1 MFENQSKLFTIG
13 QFAKI
18 HGVTKKTLMW
28 YDEVDLMKP
37 SLIGEN
43 GYRYYSYQQSSAL
56 ETILM
61 LRELDVSIEE
71 IKRFMQNRSA
81 AGMEQLLHEKI
92 DELEERINYLK
103 SMKKTLVSRRQDMKD
118 LMYLDLSEIS
128 IVEREKSYLAVVSIE
143 QEVPTLKDVESV
155 ISIVKQHKV
164 PRLHDAIYGS
174 MIAVENI
181 YQKKYDDYSA
191 IYIELPHYTS
201 KKGLHKRPGGR
212 YLRAF
217 CKGPWDNLRSR
228 YEEILAYVKK
238 EGLTLYGYSYE
249 TGINES
255 VLNSFDEYITQI
267 ELPIKD
273 DQILTQ
279 AACSSALK
287 TLTHN

>member
-103 SMKKTLVSRRQDMKD
+103 SMKK
-118 LMYLDLSEIS
+118 
-128 IVEREKSYLAVVSIE
+128 
-143 QEVPTLKDVESV
+143 
-155 ISIVKQHKV
+155 
-164 PRLHDAIYGS
+164 
-174 MIAVENI
+174 
-181 YQKKYDDYSA
+181 
-191 IYIELPHYTS
+191 
-201 KKGLHKRPGGR
+201 
-212 YLRAF
+212 
-217 CKGPWDNLRSR
+217 PW
-228 YEEILAYVKK
+228 
-238 EGLTLYGYSYE
+238 
-249 TGINES
+249 
-255 VLNSFDEYITQI
+255 
-267 ELPIKD
+267 
-273 DQILTQ
+273 
-279 AACSSALK
+279 
-287 TLTHN
+287 